1 MIRATMKTRKRLF
14 KSAILLALLCLSSC
28 AQTDTDGTADTL
40 LPAGKYPMTFTTS
53 VNELS
58 ATRATTDN
66 TWDGGEPVAL
76 KVGDETKLYTITGS
90 SPSSTLTSTNPFYW
104 TSSNETKSVCGW
116 YYGDGLSR
124 TLKESYKLQENQSGT
139 NGKDGYQMSDFL
151 YAPTQEINFADN
163 PKSLNF
169 YHQTARVVIN
179 IVNAEAATDAG
190 QIRSVVLGKDINLAL
205 SGAYTAPTG
214 EANVGTWNTDKA
226 VMGTITPKD
235 ITSSGSK
242 YLKTYTALVIPQNMQ
257 GKKFIGITLTDGET
271 YYYTPKTAEDANFES
286 GMEYTYDVTVKY
298 GHLEAV
304 KVNESETWGSNGDPI
319 EVKSILAGFTAA
331 DLKIGDYYYS
341 DGTTSDGGY
350 RKYADGTSE
359 LLGILPETKSAGT
372 SRSVI
377 GIVFWVGDAT
387 ATDNTLRSKHSDCTH
402 GLVVALDD
410 AADAIAWQNPRSSVQ
425 DWLNSNKPEYLPVA
439 SGLGSNDPLDNI
451 QGYNNTK
458 AIEEFNDGNA
468 GNLVQAVST
477 VVAYHNKVSAPATSS
492 GWYLPSAKELT
503 LLCGEDLDDIWNNRW
518 YIGTA
523 TKDIIN
529 EKIAL
534 IGDGAT
540 EISSAYYWSSTES
553 SDYYAFDVDFDG
565 GYVYNRSKSYTYRV
579 RGVLAF

>member
-14 KSAILLALLCLSSC
+14 KSAIFLALLCLSSC

-58 ATRATTDN
+58 ATRATPDN
-66 TWDGGEPVAL
+66 TWDGGEPVTL
-76 KVGDETKLYTITGS
+76 QVGDETKLYTITGS

-116 YYGDGLSR
+116 YCGGGIFIP
-124 TLKESYKLQENQSGT
+124 LKSWDVQFDQSDDASYKA
-139 NGKDGYQMSDFL
+139 SDLL
-151 YAPTQEINFADN
+151 YAPAQDISFADEN
-163 PKSLNF
+163 KPLTF

-179 IVNAEAATDAG
+179 IVNAEAATDAN
-190 QIRSVVLGKDINLAL
+190 QITDVVFGYGNNLAL
-205 SGAYTAPTG
+205 EGSYTAPDGAKG
-214 EANVGTWNTDKA
+214 ETFGTWEIDAKSL
-226 VMGTITPKD
+226 GSITPKE
-235 ITSSGSK
+235 ITPSGSK
-242 YLKTYTALVIPQNMQ
+242 YLKSYTALLIPQNMQ
-257 GKKFIGITLTDGET
+257 GKKFIAITLTDGNT

-298 GHLEAV
+298 GKLDAV
-304 KVNESETWGSNGDPI
+304 LVRESSEWGSNGDLI
-319 EVKSILAGFTAA
+319 EVKSTAPGFSAY

-359 LLGILPETKSAGT
+359 LLGIPPVTESAGI

-387 ATDNTLRSKHSDCTH
+387 VTDNTLRSKHPDCTN
-402 GLVVALDD
+402 GLVVALND
-410 AADAIAWQNPRSSVQ
+410 AADAIAWQKPYSSVQ
-425 DWLNSNKPEYLPVA
+425 DWLNSNKPEYLPVV
-439 SGLGSNDPLDNI
+439 SGRGSNDPLNKI

-458 AIEEFNDGNA
+458 AIEEFNDANA

-477 VVAYHNKVSAPATSS
+477 VVTYRNNVSAPNTSS
-492 GWYLPSAKELT
+492 GWYLPSEKELT
-503 LLCGEDLDDIWNNRW
+503 LLCGEDVDDIWYNYND
-518 YIGTA
+518 IGTA

-529 EKIAL
+529 EKIGL
-534 IGDGAT
+534 IGNGAT
-540 EISSAYYWSSTES
+540 KILSAYYWSSTES
-553 SDYYAFDVDFDG
+553 GNYGAFGVYFDD
-565 GYVYNRSKSYTYRV
+565 GYVNGYSKGSTCRV
-579 RGVLAF
+579 RCVLAF

>member
-28 AQTDTDGTADTL
+28 AQTDTDGTADTR

-66 TWDGGEPVAL
+66 TWDGGEPVTL
-76 KVGDETKLYTITGS
+76 QVGDETKLYKISGSGS
-90 SPSSTLTSTNPFYW
+90 SSALTSDNPFYW

-116 YYGDGLSR
+116 YCGNGYS
-124 TLKESYKLQENQSGT
+124 TIPLKSWEVQFDQSDDTNYKG
-139 NGKDGYQMSDFL
+139 SDLL
-151 YAPTQEINFADN
+151 YAPAQDISFADKN
-163 PKSLNF
+163 KSLTF

-179 IVNAEAATDAG
+179 IVNAEAATDAS
-190 QIRSVVLGKDINLAL
+190 QITDVAFGDGTNLAL
-205 SGAYTAPTG
+205 AGRYIAPDGTKK
-214 EANVGTWNTDKA
+214 ETFGTWIEH
-226 VMGTITPKD
+226 GTFASITPKE
-235 ITSSGSK
+235 ITPSDSK

-304 KVNESETWGSNGDPI
+304 KVNESSDWDSNGAPI
-319 EVKSILAGFTAA
+319 EVKSTAPGFSAY

-410 AADAIAWQNPRSSVQ
+410 AADAIAWQESPSFVQ
-425 DWLNSNKPEYLPVA
+425 NWLSSNKPEYLPVA
-439 SGLGSNDPLDNI
+439 GGLGINDPLNNI

-458 AIEEFNDGNA
+458 AIEEFNDANA

-477 VVAYHNKVSAPATSS
+477 VVAYRKNVSAPATSS
-492 GWYLPSAKELT
+492 HWYLPSAKELT
-503 LLCGEDLDDIWNNRW
+503 LLCGEDVDDIWYYYND
-518 YIGTA
+518 IGTA

-529 EKIAL
+529 EKIGL
-534 IGDGAT
+534 IGNGAT
-540 EISSAYYWSSTES
+540 KILSAYYWSSTVYS
-553 SDYYAFDVDFDG
+553 YSHAFYVNFANGHVDINDK
-565 GYVYNRSKSYTYRV
+565 YDTCRV
-579 RGVLAF
+579 RCVLAF

>member
-28 AQTDTDGTADTL
+28 AQTDTDGTADTS
-40 LPAGKYPMTFTTS
+40 LPAGKYPMTFTTA

-66 TWDGGEPVAL
+66 TWDGGESVTL
-76 KVGDETKLYTITGS
+76 QVGDETKLYTISVSGS
-90 SPSSTLTSTNPFYW
+90 SSTLTSDKPFYW

-116 YYGDGLSR
+116 YYGDELSR
-124 TLKESYKLQENQSGT
+124 TLKESYTLQENQSGT

-151 YAPTQEINFADN
+151 YAPAQEFNFADN
-163 PKSLNF
+163 PKSLTF

-179 IVNAEAATDAG
+179 IVNAEAATDAT
-190 QIRSVVLGKDINLAL
+190 QIRYVAFGDDDNLAL

-214 EANVGTWNTDKA
+214 EANVGTWNTENA
-226 VMGTITPKD
+226 VRGTITPKD

-257 GKKFIGITLTDGET
+257 GKKFIAITLTDGET
-271 YYYTPKTAEDANFES
+271 YYYTPKAAEDANFES

-304 KVNESETWGSNGDPI
+304 KVNASNAWGSNGDPI
-319 EVKSILAGFTAA
+319 EVKSTAPGFSAY

-359 LLGILPETKSAGT
+359 VLNIRPVTKSAGT

-387 ATDNTLRSKHSDCTH
+387 VTDGTLNNDHPNCTN
-402 GLVVALDD
+402 GLVVALKD
-410 AADAIAWQNPRSSVQ
+410 AADAITWQGSPSSVQ
-425 DWLNSNKPEYLPVA
+425 GWLDNRSNIYLPVA
-439 SGLGSNDPLDNI
+439 SNTDSGAPLNNI

-468 GNLVQAVST
+468 GKLVQAVST
-477 VVAYHNKVSAPATSS
+477 VVTYRNNVSAPDTSS

-503 LLCGEDLDDIWNNRW
+503 LLCGEDVDDIYFNMD
-518 YIGTA
+518 IGTA

-529 EKIAL
+529 KKIGL

-540 EISSAYYWSSTES
+540 KISSADYWSSTEY
-553 SDYYAFDVDFDG
+553 SDDYAFFVYFDS
-565 GYVYNRSKSYTYRV
+565 GYVNYYLKYYTFSV
-579 RGVLAF
+579 RCVLAF